1 MYSKSEQQ
9 QWFNLSKEFLAKEL
23 GAEDYQQLVNMLIFH
38 EWKYYV
44 DNSPLVS
51 DKEYD
56 QLFEKLQE
64 LEKDPALTILANSP
78 TQRVSSD
85 LSQQFQT
92 VTHWNAMLSLANS
105 YNLEDLSDFD
115 RQIKDMLVDAAEDQ
129 EYFVEPKLDGGSVAL
144 VYENDLFTRAA
155 TRGNG
160 SEGDDITAN
169 AKVLASVPLKASF
182 SKYGI
187 YRAELRG
194 EAVMSKNNF
203 DIKNKER
210 EAKNL
215 DIFANPRNAAT
226 GGLRMKDPMETR
238 DRGLDVFIFQLA
250 YAVDGNGNDMLDQ
263 FTAHSNAME
272 RLGELGFLIPYK
284 DMPLV
289 KGIRAAFEKCQ
300 EWEENRENYPY
311 EIDGAVVKLDDFAKQ
326 KMCGSTQHHPRW
338 AMAYKFKAKQA
349 TSKLLNVEFQIGKT
363 GAITPVAKVEPV
375 ALAGVTV
382 SSISLHNEDFINQKD
397 IRIGDHVLIERAG
410 DVIPYIV
417 KPLDEIRDGS
427 EQKIEFP
434 KNCPFCSAELE
445 KSEDQAAWRC
455 MNAECEEQ
463 NIQKIIYHVS
473 KEAMDI
479 DGFGKSLV
487 ERFNQLGWLKD
498 ISDVYNLDYD
508 KISGLEGFG
517 TKSADN
523 LEKAISK
530 AKSNSLARIL
540 NSLSIH
546 HLGKKASQLLA
557 QRLDSIFDLVEWTEE
572 NFTEIKDIG
581 PVVAENVIRYFSDE
595 ANVAMLRRMESYGLD
610 MHQKE
615 SDKPVQVAD
624 DAVLKDKTIL
634 FTGTLQKMGR
644 KLAQKL
650 AEENGARNISAV
662 SSNLNILVVG
672 EKAGS
677 KLKKA
682 QAIGTVEI
690 LTEDEFLALIG
701 HEQA

>member
-1 MYSKSEQQ
+1 
-9 QWFNLSKEFLAKEL
+9 
-23 GAEDYQQLVNMLIFH
+23 
-38 EWKYYV
+38 
-44 DNSPLVS
+44 
-51 DKEYD
+51 
-56 QLFEKLQE
+56 
-64 LEKDPALTILANSP
+64 
-78 TQRVSSD
+78 
-85 LSQQFQT
+85 
-92 VTHWNAMLSLANS
+92 
-105 YNLEDLSDFD
+105 
-115 RQIKDMLVDAAEDQ
+115 
-129 EYFVEPKLDGGSVAL
+129 
-144 VYENDLFTRAA
+144 
-155 TRGNG
+155 
-160 SEGDDITAN
+160 
-169 AKVLASVPLKASF
+169 
-182 SKYGI
+182 
-187 YRAELRG
+187 
-194 EAVMSKNNF
+194 
-203 DIKNKER
+203 
-210 EAKNL
+210 
-215 DIFANPRNAAT
+215 
-226 GGLRMKDPMETR
+226 
-238 DRGLDVFIFQLA
+238 
-250 YAVDGNGNDMLDQ
+250 
-263 FTAHSNAME
+263 
-272 RLGELGFLIPYK
+272 
-284 DMPLV
+284 
-289 KGIRAAFEKCQ
+289 
-300 EWEENRENYPY
+300 
-311 EIDGAVVKLDDFAKQ
+311 
-326 KMCGSTQHHPRW
+326 MCGSTQHHPRW

-557 QRLDSIFDLVEWTEE
+557 QRLESIFDLVEWTEE